1 MSHFSITVQQRPSIL
16 AFNKFYLPGYRAGG
30 PIRTLANMVDRL
42 SDDFSFRIVTQDR
55 DAGER
60 EPYPGVVRDTWLA
73 VGRAQVL
80 YLDPA
85 GVSMRRLVDL
95 VAATAPDAVYLNS
108 FFDPTFTQRILWAR
122 RLGRLGKVPVVLAP
136 RGEFSAGALQLKK
149 TKKLVFLR
157 LSALAGLYRGLI
169 WQASS
174 ELERADIQRHLRFV
188 RTADIRI
195 AMNLAP
201 LEEPADDAWSPR
213 PDGEPLRVCFLS
225 RISPKK
231 NLDYALRALA
241 AVRAPV
247 VFTVYGPKEV
257 PAYWA
262 ECERLIARLPPNV
275 RVDYG
280 GSVHPDAV
288 KRTMA
293 QHDLFFFPTRGEN
306 YGHVIHEALHA
317 GLPVLISDQTPWGAV
332 AERGVGWAYP
342 LNDVADFARTIDEV
356 ATWEAERLA
365 RVRVRAT
372 DFAREKTMDAEVLQ
386 ANRAVFTSALAGSG
400 A

>member
-1 MSHFSITVQQRPSIL
+1 MSRKPSIL
-16 AFNKFYLPGYRAGG
+16 AFNLFYLPGYRAGG
-30 PIRTLANMVDRL
+30 PIRTLANMADRL
-42 SDDFSFRIVTQDR
+42 SDDFAFRIVTQDR

-60 EPYPGVVRDTWLA
+60 EPYPGIAHDTWNP
-73 VGRAQVL
+73 VGRAQVM

-85 GVSMRRLVDL
+85 GVSVRRLVDL
-95 VAATAPDAVYLNS
+95 VAATAPDAIYLNS
-108 FFDPTFTQRILWAR
+108 FFDPIFTQRILLAR
-122 RLGRLGKVPVVLAP
+122 RLGRFGKTPVVLAP
-136 RGEFSAGALQLKK
+136 RGEFSAGALQLKQTRK
-149 TKKLVFLR
+149 NVYLR
-157 LSALAGLYRGLI
+157 LSSLAGLYRGLT

-195 AMNLAP
+195 AMDLAP
-201 LEEPADDAWSPR
+201 LEEPEGGAWLPR
-213 PDGEPLRVCFLS
+213 SDGEPLRVCFLS
-225 RISPKK
+225 RISPMK
-231 NLDYALRALA
+231 NLDFALRALA

-247 VFTVYGPKEV
+247 VFTVHGPKEV

-262 ECERLIARLPPNV
+262 ECERLIACLPPNV
-275 RVDYG
+275 RVGYG

-288 KRTMA
+288 KQTMA
-293 QHDLFFFPTRGEN
+293 RHDLFFFPTRGEN

-356 ATWEAERLA
+356 ATWEAERFA
-365 RVRVRAT
+365 RVRARAT
-372 DFAREKTMDAEVLQ
+372 DFASEKTMDAAVLQ
-386 ANRAVFTSALAGSG
+386 ANRAVFTSALAGGG

>member
-1 MSHFSITVQQRPSIL
+1 
-16 AFNKFYLPGYRAGG
+16 
-30 PIRTLANMVDRL
+30 MVDRL
-42 SDDFSFRIVTQDR
+42 SDDFSFQIVTQDR

-60 EPYPGVVRDTWLA
+60 EPYPEVVRDSWVA
-73 VGRAQVL
+73 VGRAKVL

-85 GVSMRRLVDL
+85 GVSLRRLVAL
-95 VAATAPDAVYLNS
+95 VAAIAPDAIYLNS

-157 LSALAGLYRGLI
+157 LSTLVGLYRGLT

-201 LEEPADDAWSPR
+201 LEELADGAWLPR

-225 RISPKK
+225 RIAPMK
-231 NLDYALRALA
+231 NLDFAIRALA
-241 AVRAPV
+241 EVRAPV

-317 GLPVLISDQTPWGAV
+317 GLPVLISDQTPWGTV
-332 AERGVGWAYP
+332 AERGVGWAFA
-342 LNDVADFARTIDEV
+342 LDTTTDFARTIDDV
-356 ATWEAERLA
+356 ATWDRERLA
-365 RVRVRAT
+365 ATRARAT
-372 DFAREKTMDAEVLQ
+372 DYAREKAVSAEVLQ
-386 ANRAVFTSALAGSG
+386 SNRAVFAAAVHGGGCDLRR
-400 A
+400 

>member
-1 MSHFSITVQQRPSIL
+1 MLKIL
-16 AFNKFYLPGYRAGG
+16 VFTRFYLPGYRAGG
-30 PIRTLANMVDRL
+30 PIRTLINMVDRL
-42 SDDFSFRIVTQDR
+42 SDDFSFHIVTQDR

-60 EPYPGVVRDTWLA
+60 EPYPEVVRDGWVA
-73 VGRAQVL
+73 VGRAKVL

-85 GVSMRRLVDL
+85 GVSLRRLIDL
-95 VAATAPDAVYLNS
+95 VAATSPDAIYLNS

-122 RLGRLGKVPVVLAP
+122 RLGRLGKTPVVLAP

-157 LSALAGLYRGLI
+157 LSALAGLYRGLT

-174 ELERADIQRHLRFV
+174 ELERADIQCHLRFV

-201 LEEPADDAWSPR
+201 LEEPTDGAWSPR
-213 PDGEPLRVCFLS
+213 PEGEPLRVCFLS

-231 NLDYALRALA
+231 NLDFALRVLA

-257 PAYWA
+257 PPYWA
-262 ECERLIARLPPNV
+262 QCERLIARLPANV

-332 AERGVGWAYP
+332 AERGVGWAFS
-342 LNDVADFARTIDEV
+342 LDATIDFARTIDEV
-356 ATWEAERLA
+356 ATWDAERLA
-365 RVRVRAT
+365 SVRTRAT
-372 DFAREKTMDAEVLQ
+372 DYAREKAVSAEVLQ
-386 ANRAVFTSALAGSG
+386 ANRAVFAAAVHGGGCDLRR
-400 A
+400 

>member
-1 MSHFSITVQQRPSIL
+1 
-16 AFNKFYLPGYRAGG
+16 
-30 PIRTLANMVDRL
+30 
-42 SDDFSFRIVTQDR
+42 
-55 DAGER
+55 
-60 EPYPGVVRDTWLA
+60 
-73 VGRAQVL
+73 
-80 YLDPA
+80 
-85 GVSMRRLVDL
+85 L
-95 VAATAPDAVYLNS
+95 VAGNGPDTVYLNS
-108 FFDPTFTQRILWAR
+108 FFDPIFTQRILWAR
-122 RLGRLGKVPVVLAP
+122 RLGRLGTVPVILAP
-136 RGEFSAGALQLKK
+136 RGEFSSGALQLNQ
-149 TKKLVFLR
+149 TKKRLYLR
-157 LSALAGLYRGLI
+157 LSSFIGLYRGLT

-201 LEEPADDAWSPR
+201 LEEPTDGAWSPR

-225 RISPKK
+225 RIAPMK
-231 NLDYALRALA
+231 NLDFALRVLA

-288 KRTMA
+288 KQTMA
-293 QHDLFFFPTRGEN
+293 QHDLFCFPTRGEN

-332 AERGVGWAYP
+332 AERGVGWACP

-356 ATWEAERLA
+356 AAWEAEHLA
-365 RVRVRAT
+365 RVRTRAT
-372 DFAREKTMDAEVLQ
+372 AFAKEKTIDAKVLQ
-386 ANRAVFTSALAGSG
+386 ANKAVFTSALARGG